1 MTRNTKA
8 VDLNQALAQTN
19 THQSKRTIGVYWE
32 GIKQAFDEMR
42 HHKLRTSLTL
52 LGMIFGVGA
61 VIAMLSVGE
70 GAEREALKM
79 IESMGV
85 KNLVV
90 NDRPADGEALKSIR
104 EHSIG
109 LSLRD
114 IESARDTLP
123 FVENWSAEKNVKVFS
138 LFSLKGRSDAQV
150 VGVTPSYFELSSL
163 PLGEGRT
170 LLDSDELYYQ
180 QVAVLGPEA
189 ARSLFPQG
197 GAIDSLIKVNHQWF
211 TVVGVLSEK
220 EGSKSTIQ
228 GVKLGGERNQVFI
241 PLTTALK
248 KMQFASL
255 ESELDA
261 FKLALADG
269 VEPSLAAK
277 SLQHLLNRRHGGEK
291 DFDVVVPAD
300 LLAQH
305 QKTQQIFNIVM
316 ACVAGISLLVGGIG
330 IMNIMLATILERTG
344 EIGLLRALG
353 AKRRDIAR
361 QFLIESI
368 AISATGGI
376 IGIGVGLLLA
386 LVISSAAGWPVAWSP
401 FAILLSLGVC
411 MTIGVGFGLY
421 PANKAAKLDPI
432 IALQRD

>member
-1 MTRNTKA
+1 MSIVNESR
-8 VDLNQALAQTN
+8 
-19 THQSKRTIGVYWE
+19 VYIE

-42 HHKLRTSLTL
+42 HHKLRTALTL

-85 KNLVV
+85 RNLVV
-90 NDRPADGEALKSIR
+90 NARLADGEALKSIR

-114 IESARDTLP
+114 VESAKDTLP
-123 FVENWSAEKNVKVFS
+123 FVESWSAQKQVKTFS
-138 LFSLKGRSDAQV
+138 LFSLEGRSDAQV
-150 VGVTPSYFELSSL
+150 KGVTPSYFSLSALKLS
-163 PLGEGRT
+163 GGKAF
-170 LLDSDELYYQ
+170 DSTDESHYR

-197 GAIDSLIKVNHQWF
+197 QAIGSVIKINHQWF
-211 TVVGVLSEK
+211 TVVGVLTDAESGK
-220 EGSKSTIQ
+220 SKIQ

-241 PLTTALK
+241 PLATALK
-248 KMQFASL
+248 KMNFKSL
-255 ESELDA
+255 EDELDS
-261 FKLALADG
+261 FKVSITENVD
-269 VEPSLAAK
+269 PSLAAK
-277 SLQHLLNRRHGGEK
+277 SLRHLINRRHGGEK
-291 DFDVVVPAD
+291 DYDIVVPAD

-330 IMNIMLATILERTG
+330 IMNIMLATIMERTG

-353 AKRRDIAR
+353 ARRKDIAR

-386 LVISSAAGWPVAWSP
+386 VVISAAAGWPVAWSP
-401 FAILLSLGVC
+401 FAIILALGVC

-421 PANKAAKLDPI
+421 PAKKAARLDPI
-432 IALQRD
+432 VALQRD

>member
-1 MTRNTKA
+1 MSLVNESR
-8 VDLNQALAQTN
+8 
-19 THQSKRTIGVYWE
+19 VYIE

-42 HHKLRTSLTL
+42 HHKLRTALTL

-85 KNLVV
+85 RNLVV
-90 NDRPADGEALKSIR
+90 NARPADGEALKSIR

-114 IESARDTLP
+114 VESAKDTLP
-123 FVENWSAEKNVKVFS
+123 FVESWSAEKQVKTFS
-138 LFSLKGRSDAQV
+138 LFSLEGRSDAQV
-150 VGVTPSYFELSSL
+150 KGVTPSYFSLSALKLS
-163 PLGEGRT
+163 GGKAF
-170 LLDSDELYYQ
+170 DSTDESHYR

-197 GAIDSLIKVNHQWF
+197 QAIGSVIKINHQWF
-211 TVVGVLSEK
+211 TVVGVLTDAESGK
-220 EGSKSTIQ
+220 SKIQ

-241 PLTTALK
+241 PLATALK
-248 KMQFASL
+248 KMNFKSL
-255 ESELDA
+255 EDELDS
-261 FKLALADG
+261 FKVSIAENVD
-269 VEPSLAAK
+269 PSLAAK
-277 SLQHLLNRRHGGEK
+277 SLRHLINRRHGGEK
-291 DFDVVVPAD
+291 DYDIVVPAD

-330 IMNIMLATILERTG
+330 IMNIMLATIMERTG

-353 AKRRDIAR
+353 ARRKDIAR

-386 LVISSAAGWPVAWSP
+386 VVISAAAGWPVAWSP
-401 FAILLSLGVC
+401 FAIILALGVC

-421 PANKAAKLDPI
+421 PAKKAARLDPI
-432 IALQRD
+432 VALQRD

>member
-1 MTRNTKA
+1 MSL
-8 VDLNQALAQTN
+8 LNE
-19 THQSKRTIGVYWE
+19 SRVYIE

-42 HHKLRTSLTL
+42 HHKLRTALTL

-85 KNLVV
+85 RNLVV
-90 NDRPADGEALKSIR
+90 NARSADGEALKSIR

-114 IESARDTLP
+114 VESAKDTLP
-123 FVENWSAEKNVKVFS
+123 FVENWSAQKQVKTFS
-138 LFSLKGRSDAQV
+138 LFSLEGRSDAQV
-150 VGVTPSYFELSSL
+150 KGVTPSYFSLSALRLS
-163 PLGEGRT
+163 GGKAF
-170 LLDSDELYYQ
+170 DSSDESHYR

-197 GAIDSLIKVNHQWF
+197 QAIGSVIKINHQWF
-211 TVVGVLSEK
+211 TVVGVLTDAQSGK
-220 EGSKSTIQ
+220 SKIQ

-241 PLTTALK
+241 PLATALK
-248 KMQFASL
+248 KMNFKSL
-255 ESELDA
+255 EDELDS
-261 FKLALADG
+261 FKVSITENVD
-269 VEPSLAAK
+269 PSLAAK
-277 SLQHLLNRRHGGEK
+277 SLRHLINRRHGGEK
-291 DFDVVVPAD
+291 DYDIVVPAD

-330 IMNIMLATILERTG
+330 IMNIMLATIMERTG

-353 AKRRDIAR
+353 ARRKDIAR

-368 AISATGGI
+368 VISATGGI

-386 LVISSAAGWPVAWSP
+386 VVISAAAGWPVAWSP
-401 FAILLSLGVC
+401 FAIILALGVC

-421 PANKAAKLDPI
+421 PAKKAARLDPI
-432 IALQRD
+432 VALQRD

>member
-1 MTRNTKA
+1 MSLVNE
-8 VDLNQALAQTN
+8 
-19 THQSKRTIGVYWE
+19 SKIYIE

-42 HHKLRTSLTL
+42 HHKLRTALTL

-85 KNLVV
+85 RNLVI
-90 NDRPADGEALKSIR
+90 NARKSDGEALKSIR

-114 IESARDTLP
+114 VESAKDTLP
-123 FVENWSAEKNVKVFS
+123 FVENWSAEKRVKTFS
-138 LFSLKGRSDAQV
+138 LFSLEGRSDAQV
-150 VGVTPSYFELSSL
+150 KGVTPSYFDLSALKMS
-163 PLGEGRT
+163 EGAAF
-170 LLDSDELYYQ
+170 DAKDEAHYR

-197 GAIDSLIKVNHQWF
+197 KAIGSVIKINHQWF
-211 TVVGVLSEK
+211 TVVGVLTDAQNGK
-220 EGSKSTIQ
+220 SKIQ
-228 GVKLGGERNQVFI
+228 GVKLGGERNEVFI
-241 PLTTALK
+241 PLATALK
-248 KMQFASL
+248 KMNFKSL
-255 ESELDA
+255 EDELDT
-261 FKLALADG
+261 FKVSLAEG

-277 SLQHLLNRRHGGEK
+277 SLRHLLKRRHGGEK
-291 DFDVVVPAD
+291 DYDIVVPAD

-305 QKTQQIFNIVM
+305 QQTQQIFNIVM

-330 IMNIMLATILERTG
+330 IMNIMLATIMERTA

-353 AKRRDIAR
+353 ARRKDIAR

-368 AISATGGI
+368 VISATGGV

-386 LVISSAAGWPVAWSP
+386 FVISSAAGWPVAWSP
-401 FAILLSLGVC
+401 FAIVLALGVC
-411 MTIGVGFGLY
+411 MTIGVGFGFY
-421 PANKAAKLDPI
+421 PAKKAAKLDPI
-432 IALQRD
+432 VALQRD

>member
-1 MTRNTKA
+1 MSSNMNQQINETTKPQQW
-8 VDLNQALAQTN
+8 L
-19 THQSKRTIGVYWE
+19 SIYWE

-52 LGMIFGVGA
+52 LEMIFGVGA

-85 KNLVV
+85 NNLVV
-90 NDRPADGEALKSIR
+90 NARTTQGDALKSVR

-114 IESARDTLP
+114 IESATDTLP
-123 FVENWSAEKNVKVFS
+123 FVDNWSAEKNIKVFS
-138 LFSLKGRSDAQV
+138 LFSLQGRSDAKV
-150 VGVTPSYFELSSL
+150 SGVTPSYFELSSL

-170 LLDSDELYYQ
+170 LRQEDEVHYQ

-197 GAIDSLIKVNHQWF
+197 SAIKSLLKINHQWF

-220 EGSKSTIQ
+220 EGTKSTIQ

-241 PLTTALK
+241 PLATAHK
-248 KMQFASL
+248 KMNFSQL
-255 ESELDA
+255 EDELDS
-261 FKLALADG
+261 FKLAIVEG
-269 VEPSLAAK
+269 VDPTLGAK

-353 AKRRDIAR
+353 AKRKDIAR

-368 AISATGGI
+368 AISATGGL
-376 IGIGVGLLLA
+376 IGIVVGLLLA

-401 FAILLSLGVC
+401 FAIVLALGVC

-421 PANKAAKLDPI
+421 PAKKAARLDPI
-432 IALQRD
+432 VALQRD

>member
-1 MTRNTKA
+1 MRHLL
-8 VDLNQALAQTN
+8 VE
-19 THQSKRTIGVYWE
+19 SRVYIEGV
-32 GIKQAFDEMR
+32 KQAFDEMR
-42 HHKLRTSLTL
+42 HHKLRTALTL

-70 GAEREALKM
+70 GAEKEALKM

-85 KNLVV
+85 RNLVV
-90 NDRPADGEALKSIR
+90 NARPTDGEALKSIR
-104 EHSIG
+104 EHSLG
-109 LSLRD
+109 LNLRD
-114 IESARDTLP
+114 VESAKDTLP
-123 FVENWSAEKNVKVFS
+123 FVEQWSAEKQVKTFS
-138 LFSLKGRSDAQV
+138 LFSLEGRSDAQV
-150 VGVTPSYFELSSL
+150 KGVTSSYFSLTALKLS
-163 PLGEGRT
+163 EGKIFN
-170 LLDSDELYYQ
+170 SDDERYYN

-197 GAIDSLIKVNHQWF
+197 QAIGSVIKVNHQWF
-211 TVVGVLSEK
+211 TVVGVLTDADT
-220 EGSKSTIQ
+220 GQSKIQ

-241 PLTTALK
+241 PLSTALK
-248 KMQFASL
+248 KLDFKPL
-255 ESELDA
+255 EDELDA
-261 FKLALADG
+261 FKVSISEG

-277 SLQHLLNRRHGGEK
+277 SLRHLIDRRHGGER
-291 DFDVVVPAD
+291 DYDIVVPAD

-330 IMNIMLATILERTG
+330 IMNIMLATIMERTG

-353 AKRRDIAR
+353 ARRKDIAR

-386 LVISSAAGWPVAWSP
+386 MVISIAAGWPVAWSP
-401 FAILLSLGVC
+401 FAIILALGVC

-421 PANKAAKLDPI
+421 PAKKAAKLDPI
-432 IALQRD
+432 VALQRD

>member
-1 MTRNTKA
+1 
-8 VDLNQALAQTN
+8 
-19 THQSKRTIGVYWE
+19 
-32 GIKQAFDEMR
+32 MR
-42 HHKLRTSLTL
+42 HHKLRTLLTL

-85 KNLVV
+85 NNLVV
-90 NDRPADGEALKSIR
+90 NSRGTEGEALKAVR
-104 EHSIG
+104 EHSVG

-114 IESARDTLP
+114 VDSATDTLP
-123 FVENWSAEKNVKVFS
+123 FVKSWSAEKNVKVFS
-138 LFSLKGRSDAQV
+138 LFSLKGRSDALA
-150 VGVTPSYFELSSL
+150 VGVTPSYFGLSAL
-163 PLGEGRT
+163 PLGEGRVFNAN
-170 LLDSDELYYQ
+170 DEAHFE
-180 QVAVLGPEA
+180 QVAILGPEA

-197 GAIDSLIKVNHQWF
+197 DALDNLVKVNHQWF

-220 EGSKSTIQ
+220 EGTKSSIQ

-241 PLTTALK
+241 PLSTALK
-248 KMQFASL
+248 KMQFKHL
-255 ESELDA
+255 EDELDS
-261 FKLALADG
+261 FKLALVDG
-269 VEPSLAAK
+269 VDPTLASK

-353 AKRRDIAR
+353 AKRKDIAR

-401 FAILLSLGVC
+401 FAIVLALGVC

-421 PANKAAKLDPI
+421 PAKKAAKLDPI
-432 IALQRD
+432 VALQRD

>member
-1 MTRNTKA
+1 MTDNRSTA
-8 VDLNQALAQTN
+8 SSVSLSIYLD
-19 THQSKRTIGVYWE
+19 

-42 HHKLRTSLTL
+42 HHKLRTLLTL

-85 KNLVV
+85 NNLVV
-90 NDRPADGEALKSIR
+90 NARTAEGEALKSVR
-104 EHSIG
+104 EHSVG

-114 IESARDTLP
+114 IDSAIDTLP

-138 LFSLKGRSDAQV
+138 LFSLKGRSDAKV
-150 VGVTPSYFELSSL
+150 LGVTPSYFDLSAL
-163 PLGEGRT
+163 DLGEGRRLNQT
-170 LLDSDELYYQ
+170 DESHFQ
-180 QVAVLGPEA
+180 QVTVLGPEA
-189 ARSLFPQG
+189 AQSLFPQG
-197 GAIDSLIKVNHQWF
+197 NAIGSLVKVNHQWF

-220 EGSKSTIQ
+220 EGTKSTIQ

-241 PLTTALK
+241 PLSTALK
-248 KMQFASL
+248 KMQFKHL
-255 ESELDA
+255 EDELDS
-261 FKLALADG
+261 FKLALVDG
-269 VEPSLAAK
+269 VDPTLASK

-291 DFDVVVPAD
+291 DFDIVVPAD

-353 AKRRDIAR
+353 AKRKDIAR
-361 QFLIESI
+361 QFLIESV
-368 AISATGGI
+368 AISATGGV
-376 IGIGVGLLLA
+376 IGIGVGLLMA
-386 LVISSAAGWPVAWSP
+386 LVIASAAGWPVAWSP
-401 FAILLSLGVC
+401 FSIVLSLGVC

-421 PANKAAKLDPI
+421 PAKKAAKLDPI

>member
-1 MTRNTKA
+1 MSQQGKLT
-8 VDLNQALAQTN
+8 L
-19 THQSKRTIGVYWE
+19 YFE

-42 HHKLRTSLTL
+42 HHKLRTALTL

-85 KNLVV
+85 NNLVV
-90 NDRPADGEALKSIR
+90 NARPADGEALKSVR

-114 IESARDTLP
+114 VQSANETLP
-123 FVENWSAEKNVKVFS
+123 FVENWSAEKQVKTFS
-138 LFSLKGRSDAQV
+138 LFSTEGRSDASV
-150 VGVTPSYFELSSL
+150 KGVTANYFALSAFALDDGQAFS
-163 PLGEGRT
+163 
-170 LLDSDELYYQ
+170 DSDNAHYR
-180 QVAVLGPEA
+180 QVAVLGSEA

-197 GAIDSLIKVNHQWF
+197 NAVGNIIKVNHQWF
-211 TVVGVLSEK
+211 TVVGVLSQGEV
-220 EGSKSTIQ
+220 GNSKIQ

-241 PLTTALK
+241 PLATALK
-248 KMQFASL
+248 KMNFKPL
-255 ESELDA
+255 EDELDS
-261 FKLALADG
+261 FKLALSAG
-269 VEPSLAAK
+269 VEPTLAAK
-277 SLQHLLNRRHGGEK
+277 SLRHLLNRRHGGEK
-291 DFDVVVPAD
+291 DYEIVVPAD

-353 AKRRDIAR
+353 ARRKDIAR

-368 AISATGGI
+368 AISATGGL
-376 IGIGVGLLLA
+376 IGILVGLLLA
-386 LVISSAAGWPVAWSP
+386 VIISTAAGWPVAWSP
-401 FAILLSLGVC
+401 FAIILALGVC

-421 PANKAAKLDPI
+421 PAKKAARLDPI
-432 IALQRD
+432 VALQRD

>member
-1 MTRNTKA
+1 MSLINE
-8 VDLNQALAQTN
+8 
-19 THQSKRTIGVYWE
+19 SKIYIE

-42 HHKLRTSLTL
+42 HHKLRTALTL

-85 KNLVV
+85 RNLVV
-90 NDRPADGEALKSIR
+90 NARSTDGEALKSIR

-114 IESARDTLP
+114 VQSAKDTLP
-123 FVENWSAEKNVKVFS
+123 FVENWSAEKQVKTFS
-138 LFSLKGRSDAQV
+138 LFSLEGRSDAQV
-150 VGVTPSYFELSSL
+150 KGVTPSYFDLTAL
-163 PLGEGRT
+163 KMNEGAAF
-170 LLDSDELYYQ
+170 DSQDEAHYR

-197 GAIDSLIKVNHQWF
+197 KAIGSVIKINHQWF
-211 TVVGVLSEK
+211 TVVGVLTYAQSGK
-220 EGSKSTIQ
+220 SKIQ
-228 GVKLGGERNQVFI
+228 GVKLGGERNEVFI
-241 PLTTALK
+241 PLATALK
-248 KMQFASL
+248 KMNFKNL
-255 ESELDA
+255 EDELDA
-261 FKLALADG
+261 FKVSLAEG

-277 SLQHLLNRRHGGEK
+277 SLRHLINRRHGGEK
-291 DFDVVVPAD
+291 DYDIVVPAD

-330 IMNIMLATILERTG
+330 IMNIMLATIMERTA

-353 AKRRDIAR
+353 ARRKDIAR

-368 AISATGGI
+368 VISATGGV

-386 LVISSAAGWPVAWSP
+386 FVISSAAGWPVAWSP
-401 FAILLSLGVC
+401 FAIVLALGVC

-421 PANKAAKLDPI
+421 PAKKAAKLDPI
-432 IALQRD
+432 VALQRD

>member
-1 MTRNTKA
+1 MTGNRPTA
-8 VDLNQALAQTN
+8 PSVSLSIYLD
-19 THQSKRTIGVYWE
+19 

-42 HHKLRTSLTL
+42 HHKLRTLLTL

-85 KNLVV
+85 NNLVV
-90 NDRPADGEALKSIR
+90 NARATEGEALKSVR
-104 EHSIG
+104 EHSVG

-114 IESARDTLP
+114 IDSATDTLP

-138 LFSLKGRSDAQV
+138 LFSLKGRSDAKV
-150 VGVTPSYFELSSL
+150 LGVTPSYFDLSAL
-163 PLGEGRT
+163 DLGEGRR
-170 LLDSDELYYQ
+170 LNQLDESHFQ
-180 QVAVLGPEA
+180 QVTVLGPEA
-189 ARSLFPQG
+189 AQSLFPQG
-197 GAIDSLIKVNHQWF
+197 NAIGSLVKVNHQWF

-220 EGSKSTIQ
+220 EGTKSTIQ

-241 PLTTALK
+241 PLSTALK
-248 KMQFASL
+248 KMQFKHL
-255 ESELDA
+255 EDELDS
-261 FKLALADG
+261 FKLALVEG
-269 VEPSLAAK
+269 VDPTLASK

-353 AKRRDIAR
+353 AKRKDIAR

-401 FAILLSLGVC
+401 FAIILALGVC

-421 PANKAAKLDPI
+421 PAKKAAKLDPI
-432 IALQRD
+432 VALQRD

>member
-1 MTRNTKA
+1 MSLVNE
-8 VDLNQALAQTN
+8 
-19 THQSKRTIGVYWE
+19 SKIYIE

-42 HHKLRTSLTL
+42 HHKLRTALTL

-85 KNLVV
+85 RNLVV
-90 NDRPADGEALKSIR
+90 NARTSDGEALKSIR

-114 IESARDTLP
+114 VESAQDTLP
-123 FVENWSAEKNVKVFS
+123 FVENWSAQKQVKTFS
-138 LFSLKGRSDAQV
+138 LFSLEGRSDAQV
-150 VGVTPSYFELSSL
+150 KGVTPSYFDLSALKMS
-163 PLGEGRT
+163 EGAAF
-170 LLDSDELYYQ
+170 DSKDEAHYR

-197 GAIDSLIKVNHQWF
+197 KAIGSVIKINHQWF
-211 TVVGVLSEK
+211 TVVGVLTDAQNGK
-220 EGSKSTIQ
+220 SKIQ
-228 GVKLGGERNQVFI
+228 GVKLGGERNEVFI
-241 PLTTALK
+241 PLATALK
-248 KMQFASL
+248 KMNFKSL
-255 ESELDA
+255 EDELDA
-261 FKLALADG
+261 FKVSLAEG

-277 SLQHLLNRRHGGEK
+277 SLRHLFSRRHGGEK
-291 DFDVVVPAD
+291 DYDIVVPAD

-316 ACVAGISLLVGGIG
+316 ACVAGIALLVGGIG
-330 IMNIMLATILERTG
+330 IMNIMLATIMERTG

-353 AKRRDIAR
+353 ARRKDIAR

-368 AISATGGI
+368 VISATGGV

-386 LVISSAAGWPVAWSP
+386 FVISSAAGWPVAWSP
-401 FAILLSLGVC
+401 FAIVLALGVC

-421 PANKAAKLDPI
+421 PAKKAAKLDPI
-432 IALQRD
+432 VALQRD

>member
-1 MTRNTKA
+1 MSL
-8 VDLNQALAQTN
+8 LNESL
-19 THQSKRTIGVYWE
+19 VYIE

-42 HHKLRTSLTL
+42 HHKLRTALTL

-85 KNLVV
+85 RNLVV
-90 NDRPADGEALKSIR
+90 NARPADGEALKSIR

-114 IESARDTLP
+114 VQSAKDTLP
-123 FVENWSAEKNVKVFS
+123 FVENWSAEKQVKTFS
-138 LFSLKGRSDAQV
+138 LFSLEGRSDAQV
-150 VGVTPSYFELSSL
+150 KGVTPSYFSLSALKLS
-163 PLGEGRT
+163 GGKVF
-170 LLDSDELYYQ
+170 DEFDERHYR

-197 GAIDSLIKVNHQWF
+197 QAIGSVIKINHQWF
-211 TVVGVLSEK
+211 TVVGVLTDAQSGK
-220 EGSKSTIQ
+220 SKIQ
-228 GVKLGGERNQVFI
+228 GVKLGGERNEVFI
-241 PLTTALK
+241 PLATALK
-248 KMQFASL
+248 KMNFKSL
-255 ESELDA
+255 VDELDS
-261 FKLALADG
+261 FKVSITENVD
-269 VEPSLAAK
+269 PSLAAK
-277 SLQHLLNRRHGGEK
+277 SLRHLINRRHGGEK
-291 DFDVVVPAD
+291 DYDIVVPAD

-330 IMNIMLATILERTG
+330 IMNIMLATIMERTG

-353 AKRRDIAR
+353 ARRKDIAR

-368 AISATGGI
+368 AISATGGV

-386 LVISSAAGWPVAWSP
+386 VVISAAAGWPVAWSP
-401 FAILLSLGVC
+401 FAIILALGVC

-421 PANKAAKLDPI
+421 PAKKAAKLDPI
-432 IALQRD
+432 VALQRD

>member
-1 MTRNTKA
+1 MSASK
-8 VDLNQALAQTN
+8 LSAQNPITGYN
-19 THQSKRTIGVYWE
+19 SQGLGKTVFSVYWQ

-70 GAEREALKM
+70 GAEREALKA

-90 NDRPADGEALKSIR
+90 NGRAAEEDALKLIR
-104 EHSIG
+104 EHSVG

-114 IESARDTLP
+114 IDSAIDTLP
-123 FVENWSAEKNVKVFS
+123 FVDNWSAEKGVKVFS
-138 LFSLKGRSDAQV
+138 LFSFAGRSDAKV
-150 VGVTPSYFELSSL
+150 VGITPNYFELSALLLS
-163 PLGEGRT
+163 EGRT
-170 LLDSDELYYQ
+170 FTAMDALHYR

-197 GAIDSLIKVNHQWF
+197 GALGGLVKVNHQWF
-211 TVVGVLSEK
+211 SVVGVLAEK
-220 EGSKSTIQ
+220 EGSKSKIQ

-241 PLTTALK
+241 PLATALK
-248 KMQFASL
+248 KMQFKQL
-255 ESELDA
+255 EDELDS

-269 VEPSLAAK
+269 VDPALASK
-277 SLQHLLNRRHGGEK
+277 SLRHLLNRRHGGEQ

-305 QKTQQIFNIVM
+305 QQTQQIFNIVM
-316 ACVAGISLLVGGIG
+316 ACIAGISLLVGGIG

-353 AKRRDIAR
+353 AKRKDIAR

-368 AISATGGI
+368 AISATGGV
-376 IGIGVGLLLA
+376 IGIGAGLLLA
-386 LVISSAAGWPVAWSP
+386 LIISSAAGWPVAGS
-401 FAILLSLGVC
+401 FLAIFLALGVC
-411 MTIGVGFGLY
+411 MTVGIGFGLY
-421 PANKAAKLDPI
+421 PAKKAAALDPI
-432 IALQRD
+432 VALQRE

>member
-1 MTRNTKA
+1 MSLLSESR
-8 VDLNQALAQTN
+8 
-19 THQSKRTIGVYWE
+19 VYIE

-42 HHKLRTSLTL
+42 HHKLRTALTL

-85 KNLVV
+85 RNLVV
-90 NDRPADGEALKSIR
+90 NARPADGEALKSIR

-114 IESARDTLP
+114 VESAKDTLP
-123 FVENWSAEKNVKVFS
+123 FVENWSAEKQVKTFS
-138 LFSLKGRSDAQV
+138 LFSLEGRSDAQV
-150 VGVTPSYFELSSL
+150 KGVTPSYFSLSALKLS
-163 PLGEGRT
+163 GGKAF
-170 LLDSDELYYQ
+170 DSSDESHYR

-197 GAIDSLIKVNHQWF
+197 QAIGSVIKINHQWF
-211 TVVGVLSEK
+211 TVVGVLTDAQSGK
-220 EGSKSTIQ
+220 SKIQ

-241 PLTTALK
+241 PLATALK
-248 KMQFASL
+248 KMNFKSL
-255 ESELDA
+255 EDELDS
-261 FKLALADG
+261 FKVSIAENVD
-269 VEPSLAAK
+269 PSLAAK
-277 SLQHLLNRRHGGEK
+277 SLRHLMNRRHGGEK
-291 DFDVVVPAD
+291 DYDIVVPAD

-330 IMNIMLATILERTG
+330 IMNIMLATIMERTG

-353 AKRRDIAR
+353 ARRKDIAR

-386 LVISSAAGWPVAWSP
+386 VVISAAAGWPVAWSP
-401 FAILLSLGVC
+401 FAIILALGVC

-421 PANKAAKLDPI
+421 PAKKAAKLDPI
-432 IALQRD
+432 VALQRD

>member
-1 MTRNTKA
+1 MTGNKPSA
-8 VDLNQALAQTN
+8 NML
-19 THQSKRTIGVYWE
+19 IYWD

-42 HHKLRTSLTL
+42 HHKLRTLLTL

-85 KNLVV
+85 NNLVV
-90 NDRPADGEALKSIR
+90 NARATEGEALKSIR

-114 IESARDTLP
+114 IESANDTLP

-138 LFSLKGRSDAQV
+138 LFSLKGRSDAKV
-150 VGVTPSYFELSSL
+150 LGVTPSYFDLSAL
-163 PLGEGRT
+163 DLGEGRT
-170 LLDSDELYYQ
+170 LNAADESHFQ

-197 GAIDSLIKVNHQWF
+197 SAIGSLVKVNHQWF

-220 EGSKSTIQ
+220 EGTKSTIQ

-241 PLTTALK
+241 PLSTALK
-248 KMQFASL
+248 KMQFKHL
-255 ESELDA
+255 EDELDS
-261 FKLALADG
+261 FKLALVDG
-269 VEPSLAAK
+269 IDPTLASK
-277 SLQHLLNRRHGGEK
+277 SVQHLLNRRHGGEK

-330 IMNIMLATILERTG
+330 IMNIMLATIFR
-344 EIGLLRALG
+344 
-353 AKRRDIAR
+353 KN
-361 QFLIESI
+361 
-368 AISATGGI
+368 
-376 IGIGVGLLLA
+376 
-386 LVISSAAGWPVAWSP
+386 W
-401 FAILLSLGVC
+401 
-411 MTIGVGFGLY
+411 
-421 PANKAAKLDPI
+421 
-432 IALQRD
+432 

>member
-1 MTRNTKA
+1 
-8 VDLNQALAQTN
+8 
-19 THQSKRTIGVYWE
+19 VYIE

-42 HHKLRTSLTL
+42 HHKLRTALTL

-85 KNLVV
+85 RNLVV
-90 NDRPADGEALKSIR
+90 NARPADGEALKSIR

-114 IESARDTLP
+114 VESAKDTLP
-123 FVENWSAEKNVKVFS
+123 FVENWSAEKQVKTFS
-138 LFSLKGRSDAQV
+138 LFSLEGRSDAQV
-150 VGVTPSYFELSSL
+150 KGVTPSYFSLSALKLS
-163 PLGEGRT
+163 GGKAF
-170 LLDSDELYYQ
+170 DSSDESHYR

-197 GAIDSLIKVNHQWF
+197 QAIGSVIKINHQWF
-211 TVVGVLSEK
+211 TVVGVLTDAQSGK
-220 EGSKSTIQ
+220 SKIQ

-241 PLTTALK
+241 PLATALK
-248 KMQFASL
+248 KMNFKSL
-255 ESELDA
+255 EDELDS
-261 FKLALADG
+261 FKVSIAENVD
-269 VEPSLAAK
+269 PSLAAK
-277 SLQHLLNRRHGGEK
+277 SLRHLMNRRHGGEK
-291 DFDVVVPAD
+291 DYDIVVPAD

-330 IMNIMLATILERTG
+330 IMNIMLATIMERTG

-353 AKRRDIAR
+353 ARRKDIAR

-386 LVISSAAGWPVAWSP
+386 VVISAAAGWPVAWSP
-401 FAILLSLGVC
+401 FAIILALGVC

-421 PANKAAKLDPI
+421 PAKKAAKLDPI
-432 IALQRD
+432 VALQRD

>member
-1 MTRNTKA
+1 MTQNRPAAVLTTIQGKKA
-8 VDLNQALAQTN
+8 TVPL
-19 THQSKRTIGVYWE
+19 SVYWE
-32 GIKQAFDEMR
+32 GVKQAFDEMR

-85 KNLVV
+85 NNLVV
-90 NDRPADGEALKSIR
+90 NARSAEGEALKSER

-138 LFSLKGRSDAQV
+138 LFSLKGRSDAKV
-150 VGVTPSYFELSSL
+150 AGVTPSYFELSAL

-170 LLDSDELYYQ
+170 LNATDEDYYQ

-197 GAIDSLIKVNHQWF
+197 NAINSLIKINHQWF
-211 TVVGVLSEK
+211 TVVGVLSER
-220 EGSKSTIQ
+220 EGSKSSIQ

-248 KMQFASL
+248 KLQFNTL

-261 FKLALADG
+261 FKLALTDG
-269 VEPSLAAK
+269 TEPSLASK
-277 SLQHLLNRRHGGEK
+277 SLQHLLDRRHGGEK
-291 DFDVVVPAD
+291 DFEIVVPAD

-353 AKRRDIAR
+353 AKRKDIAR

-376 IGIGVGLLLA
+376 IGIAVGLLLA

-401 FAILLSLGVC
+401 FSILLALGVC

-432 IALQRD
+432 VALQRD

>member
-1 MTRNTKA
+1 MSIIA
-8 VDLNQALAQTN
+8 E
-19 THQSKRTIGVYWE
+19 SKVYLE

-42 HHKLRTSLTL
+42 HHKLRTALTL

-85 KNLVV
+85 RNLVV
-90 NDRPADGEALKSIR
+90 NARSSDGEALKSIR

-114 IESARDTLP
+114 VESVKDTLP
-123 FVENWSAEKNVKVFS
+123 FVEKWSAEKHVKAFS
-138 LFSLKGRSDAQV
+138 LFSLEGRSDAKV
-150 VGVTPSYFELSSL
+150 KGVTANYFDLSALHLS
-163 PLGEGRT
+163 EGRGF
-170 LLDSDELYYQ
+170 DGGDEAHYR

-197 GAIDSLIKVNHQWF
+197 KAVDSVIKINHQWF
-211 TVVGVLSEK
+211 TVIGVLTDSQK
-220 EGSKSTIQ
+220 SPSKIQ
-228 GVKLGGERNQVFI
+228 GVKLGGERNQVLI
-241 PLTTALK
+241 PLATALK
-248 KMQFASL
+248 KMNFKNL
-255 ESELDA
+255 EDELDA
-261 FKLALADG
+261 FKVSLSDG
-269 VEPSLAAK
+269 VEPTLAAK
-277 SLQHLLNRRHGGEK
+277 SLRHLINRRHGGEK
-291 DFDVVVPAD
+291 DYDIVVPAD
-300 LLAQH
+300 LLEQH

-330 IMNIMLATILERTG
+330 IMNIMLATIMERTG

-353 AKRRDIAR
+353 ARRKDIAR

-368 AISATGGI
+368 AISATGGV

-386 LVISSAAGWPVAWSP
+386 VVISSAAGWPVAWSP
-401 FAILLSLGVC
+401 FAIILALGVC

-421 PANKAAKLDPI
+421 PAKKAAKLDPI
-432 IALQRD
+432 VALQRD

>member
-1 MTRNTKA
+1 MSRYS
-8 VDLNQALAQTN
+8 V
-19 THQSKRTIGVYWE
+19 IGRYLT
-32 GIKQAFDEMR
+32 GIAQAFDEMR

-52 LGMIFGVGA
+52 LGMVFGVGA

-85 KNLVV
+85 KNILV
-90 NDRPADGEALKSIR
+90 NARPADGDALKSIR
-104 EHSIG
+104 EHSVG

-114 IESARDTLP
+114 VESAASTLP
-123 FVENWSAEKNVKVFS
+123 FIEGWSAQKQVKSFS
-138 LFSLKGRSDAQV
+138 LFSREGRSDASV
-150 VGVTPSYFELSSL
+150 MGVTPNYFALSSFHL
-163 PLGEGRT
+163 ASGRT
-170 LLDSDELYYQ
+170 LLDDDQTHYR

-197 GAIDSLIKVNHQWF
+197 KAIGGLIKVNHQWF
-211 TVVGVLSEK
+211 EVVGVLSQGEQ
-220 EGSKSTIQ
+220 GNSKIQ

-248 KMQFASL
+248 KMNFKAL
-255 ESELDA
+255 EDELDA
-261 FKLALADG
+261 IKLAIADG
-269 VEPSLAAK
+269 VDPSLAAK
-277 SLQHLLNRRHGGEK
+277 SLDHLFARRHGGEK
-291 DFDVVVPAD
+291 DYEVVVPAD

-330 IMNIMLATILERTG
+330 IMNIMLATIMERTG

-353 AKRRDIAR
+353 ARRKDIAR

-368 AISATGGI
+368 AISATGGL
-376 IGIGVGLLLA
+376 IGILVGLLLA
-386 LVISSAAGWPVAWSP
+386 LVISAAAGWPVAWSP
-401 FAILLSLGVC
+401 FAIFLSLGVC
-411 MTIGVGFGLY
+411 MTIGVGFGMY
-421 PANKAAKLDPI
+421 PAQKAARLDPI
-432 IALQRD
+432 VALQRD

>member
-1 MTRNTKA
+1 MSQYG
-8 VDLNQALAQTN
+8 V
-19 THQSKRTIGVYWE
+19 IGRYAA
-32 GIKQAFDEMR
+32 GIGQAFDEMR

-52 LGMIFGVGA
+52 LGMVFGVGA

-85 KNLVV
+85 KNILV
-90 NDRPADGEALKSIR
+90 NARSSDGEALKSIR
-104 EHSIG
+104 EHSVG

-114 IESARDTLP
+114 VESTAQTLP
-123 FVENWSAEKNVKVFS
+123 FVEGWSAQKQVKSFS
-138 LFSLKGRSDAQV
+138 LFSRDGRSDGTV
-150 VGVTPSYFELSSL
+150 MGVTPSYFGLSALHIGKGRSL
-163 PLGEGRT
+163 N
-170 LLDSDELYYQ
+170 DNDEAYYR

-197 GAIDSLIKVNHQWF
+197 NPLGGLIKINHQWF
-211 TVVGVLSEK
+211 EVVGVLSEG
-220 EGSKSTIQ
+220 EQSQSKIQ

-241 PLTTALK
+241 PLATALK
-248 KMQFASL
+248 KMNFKML
-255 ESELDA
+255 EDELDSI
-261 FKLALADG
+261 KLAIADG

-277 SLQHLLNRRHGGEK
+277 SLGHLFARRHGGEK
-291 DFDVVVPAD
+291 DYEIVVPAD

-330 IMNIMLATILERTG
+330 IMNIMLATIMERTG

-353 AKRRDIAR
+353 ARRKDIAR

-368 AISATGGI
+368 AISATGGV
-376 IGIGVGLLLA
+376 IGIVVGLLLA
-386 LVISSAAGWPVAWSP
+386 LVISAAAGWPVAWSP
-401 FAILLSLGVC
+401 FAVLLSLGVC
-411 MTIGVGFGLY
+411 MTIGIGFGLY
-421 PANKAAKLDPI
+421 PAQKAARLDPI
-432 IALQRD
+432 VALQRD

>member
-1 MTRNTKA
+1 MSIVNESR
-8 VDLNQALAQTN
+8 
-19 THQSKRTIGVYWE
+19 VYIE

-42 HHKLRTSLTL
+42 HHKLRTALTL

-85 KNLVV
+85 RNLVV
-90 NDRPADGEALKSIR
+90 NARPADGEALKSIR

-114 IESARDTLP
+114 VESAKDTLP
-123 FVENWSAEKNVKVFS
+123 FVESWSAEKQVKTFS
-138 LFSLKGRSDAQV
+138 LFSLEGRSDAQV
-150 VGVTPSYFELSSL
+150 KGVTPSYFSLSALKLS
-163 PLGEGRT
+163 GGKAF
-170 LLDSDELYYQ
+170 DETDESHYR

-197 GAIDSLIKVNHQWF
+197 QAIGSVIKINHQWF
-211 TVVGVLSEK
+211 TVVGVLTDAESGK
-220 EGSKSTIQ
+220 SKIQ

-241 PLTTALK
+241 PLATALK
-248 KMQFASL
+248 KMNFKSL
-255 ESELDA
+255 EDELDS
-261 FKLALADG
+261 FKVSITEKVD
-269 VEPSLAAK
+269 PSLAAK
-277 SLQHLLNRRHGGEK
+277 SLRHLINRRHGGEK
-291 DFDVVVPAD
+291 DYDIVVPAD

-330 IMNIMLATILERTG
+330 IMNIMLATIMERTG

-353 AKRRDIAR
+353 ARRKDIAR

-386 LVISSAAGWPVAWSP
+386 VVISAAAGWPVAWSP
-401 FAILLSLGVC
+401 FAIILALGVC

-421 PANKAAKLDPI
+421 PAKKAAKLDPI
-432 IALQRD
+432 VALQRD

>member
-1 MTRNTKA
+1 MKKSS
-8 VDLNQALAQTN
+8 VPLA
-19 THQSKRTIGVYWE
+19 VYWE
-32 GIKQAFDEMR
+32 GVKQAFDEMR

-90 NDRPADGEALKSIR
+90 NARNAEGEALKSVR

-138 LFSLKGRSDAQV
+138 LFSLKGRSDARV
-150 VGVTPSYFELSSL
+150 MGVTPSYFDLSSL

-170 LLDSDELYYQ
+170 LNENDEAYYQ

-197 GAIDSLIKVNHQWF
+197 KAINSLVKVNHQWF

-220 EGSKSTIQ
+220 EGSKSSIQ

-248 KMQFASL
+248 KMQFKSL
-255 ESELDA
+255 ENELDA

-269 VEPSLAAK
+269 IEPSLAAK

-353 AKRRDIAR
+353 AKRKDIAR

-401 FAILLSLGVC
+401 FAILLALGVC

-432 IALQRD
+432 VALQRD